1 MQNHR
6 PPAMFIADSRGLDI
20 LNSIATPV
28 DKPVEFIGSGED
40 FLHWLLEADLVPAE
54 VLAALSSRAAPGEL
68 DDVAAQ
74 ARALREWFRGFVNE
88 YRGKPLP
95 AMALKKLEPLN
106 QLLARDEEFGQ
117 IVARDRKRG
126 APAPSGLQ
134 WEVQRRWASTEVL
147 LIPVAKAMADLVCSE
162 DFSDVR
168 DARGT
173 AARFSFSIRPARGR
187 GAGAAW
193 RFAETARSR
202 LRTESEPSAG
212 APNGRGN
219 NCATATS
226 CKHRKELGRFGRCAG
241 SGGGL
246 GLCSSV
252 STSWGIVRGIDLGC
266 LQRWWRPF

>member
-95 AMALKKLEPLN
+95 EMALKKLEPLN

-162 DFSDVR
+162 DFSDVKGCEGHGCTLFFLDKTR
-168 DARGT
+168 ARARRWCSMAICGNRAKQ
-173 AARFSFSIRPARGR
+173 AA
-187 GAGAAW
+187 
-193 RFAETARSR
+193 
-202 LRTESEPSAG
+202 
-212 APNGRGN
+212 
-219 NCATATS
+219 
-226 CKHRKELGRFGRCAG
+226 HRKRAKRRRIQLTRK
-241 SGGGL
+241 
-246 GLCSSV
+246 
-252 STSWGIVRGIDLGC
+252 
-266 LQRWWRPF
+266 